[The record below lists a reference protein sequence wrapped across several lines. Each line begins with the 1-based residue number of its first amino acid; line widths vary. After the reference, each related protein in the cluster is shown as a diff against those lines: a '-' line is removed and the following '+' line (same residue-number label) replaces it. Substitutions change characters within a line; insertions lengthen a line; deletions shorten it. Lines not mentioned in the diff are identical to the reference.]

1 MLSNSCLTCPVHD
14 AMQTPS
20 ESGMS
25 TPSVF
30 GLPEFMLEGDYT
42 GMQTPHV
49 VGMNNPTTAFKENKQ
64 LRRHETPFDTRC
76 PTAKCALYGL
86 ETNLSAW

>member
-1 MLSNSCLTCPVHD
+1 
-14 AMQTPS
+14 MQTPS
-20 ESGMS
+20 DSGLS

-30 GLPEFMLEGDYT
+30 GLPEFMLEGAYT

-64 LRRHETPFDTRC
+64 LRRHETPFDTRYLFIYIIRMLC
-76 PTAKCALYGL
+76 LLY
-86 ETNLSAW
+86 TY